1 MDVILLKDVDGLGL
15 AGDIVNVKPGY
26 ARNYLA
32 PLGLALRAS
41 KRNLAVADEKKNVAK
56 ARNERA
62 NKVNQELADALAKV
76 ELTIEMQVGEEEKL
90 FGSVTTQDLH
100 KALLEKDLDIIH
112 KQKKE
117 SILNSLNCLFPQV
130 CGGGYYIIED
140 MNWHEAKDAFDIISD
155 KYAKYVYLKYDRR
168 MIILRNKDNEFIRV
182 VK

>member
-62 NKVNQELADALAKV
+62 NKVNQDLADALEKV

-100 KALLEKDLDIIH
+100 KALLEKDLDIDRH
-112 KQKKE
+112 M
-117 SILNSLNCLFPQV
+117 ILLDEPIKALGVYDIPIKVS
-130 CGGGYYIIED
+130 ED
-140 MNWHEAKDAFDIISD
+140 LQPGIKL
-155 KYAKYVYLKYDRR
+155 YVIKA
-168 MIILRNKDNEFIRV
+168 
-182 VK
+182 

>member
-1 MDVILLKDVDGLGL
+1 MDVILLKDVEGLGL

-41 KRNLAVADEKKNVAK
+41 KRNLAVADEKKNVTK

-90 FGSVTTQDLH
+90 FGSVTTQDFH
-100 KALLEKDLDIIH
+100 KALLEKDLDIERH
-112 KQKKE
+112 V
-117 SILNSLNCLFPQV
+117 IL
-130 CGGGYYIIED
+130 IE
-140 MNWHEAKDAFDIISD
+140 EPIKAIGVYDIPIKVSD
-155 KYAKYVYLKYDRR
+155 DLQPAIKLYVIKA
-168 MIILRNKDNEFIRV
+168 
-182 VK
+182 

>member
-1 MDVILLKDVDGLGL
+1 MDVILLKDVEGLGL

-41 KRNLAVADEKKNVAK
+41 KRNLAVADEKKNVTK

-100 KALLEKDLDIIH
+100 KALLEKDLDIERH
-112 KQKKE
+112 V
-117 SILNSLNCLFPQV
+117 ILLEEPIKALGV
-130 CGGGYYIIED
+130 Y
-140 MNWHEAKDAFDIISD
+140 DIPIKVSD
-155 KYAKYVYLKYDRR
+155 DLQPAIKLYVIKA
-168 MIILRNKDNEFIRV
+168 
-182 VK
+182 